1 MNTYSIIYNF
11 TQDSYLYMWNTF
23 VLGYK
28 CKNVAVSNS
37 LHSYSWHVIVFQN
50 LTLSHSYASIYITFL
65 DYWSFICA
73 ATKVINSDLNPSR
86 RLCAVWDGDAIRW
99 AGINTHMHV
108 IQRAAPGGFESKNS
122 EEITSLGSRW
132 SHAAAGWQQAGR
144 SSFNC
149 ANVELNRLNGY
160 FSNISRNWK
169 RFELHAAA
177 ETQWRV
183 IGSVAEEA
191 SVHWLTGDRCQKA
204 QLPWVSFNSSSS
216 SLPLASC
223 SSSKLSATLNYNCKK
238 V

>member
-1 MNTYSIIYNF
+1 M
-11 TQDSYLYMWNTF
+11 
-23 VLGYK
+23 
-28 CKNVAVSNS
+28 
-37 LHSYSWHVIVFQN
+37 
-50 LTLSHSYASIYITFL
+50 
-65 DYWSFICA
+65 
-73 ATKVINSDLNPSR
+73 SR
-86 RLCAVWDGDAIRW
+86 
-99 AGINTHMHV
+99 NKHTHMHV

-216 SLPLASC
+216 CLSPPALHP
-223 SSSKLSATLNYNCKK
+223 SSQLLWITIVKRFNCAKWLQMHHWLQA
-238 V
+238 